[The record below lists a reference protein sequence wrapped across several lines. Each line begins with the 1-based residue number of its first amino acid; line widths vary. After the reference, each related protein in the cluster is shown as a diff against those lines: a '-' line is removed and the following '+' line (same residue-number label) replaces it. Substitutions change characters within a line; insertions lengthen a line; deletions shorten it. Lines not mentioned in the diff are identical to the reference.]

1 MAILVIAEHDGGVLK
16 SGTLNT
22 ITAATQ
28 IGADVTVLVAGDG
41 SAAVAAEAARVAGVS
56 RVLVAD
62 ARHLPEDVEN
72 WDLFVLTEAR

>member
-1 MAILVIAEHDGGVLK
+1 MAILVIAEHDEGVLK

-41 SAAVAAEAARVAGVS
+41 SAAVAATTLLANARADFLARVA
-56 RVLVAD
+56 
-62 ARHLPEDVEN
+62 
-72 WDLFVLTEAR
+72 TTI